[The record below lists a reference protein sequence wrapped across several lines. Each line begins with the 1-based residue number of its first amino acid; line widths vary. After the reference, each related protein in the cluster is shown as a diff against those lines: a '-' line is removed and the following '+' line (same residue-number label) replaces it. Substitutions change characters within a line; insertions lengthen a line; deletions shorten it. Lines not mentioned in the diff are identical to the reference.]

1 MKNPQGTNSE
11 RKETEVQ
18 INDLEHNK
26 ERSIQPEQQA
36 EKRILKNE
44 DSIRSLWDISKCIN
58 IQIIGMPG
66 EEEEQEIENLF
77 EKNNERNKTSL
88 NWQRKYN
95 SQKPR
100 IPNKLDPKKTTSR
113 HIIIK
118 IPKVKDKE
126 RILNSA
132 REK

>member
-44 DSIRSLWDISKCIN
+44 DSIRSLWDISKCTN
-58 IQIIGMPG
+58 IQIIGVPGG
-66 EEEEQEIENLF
+66 EEEEQETENLF
-77 EKNNERNKTSL
+77 KKIMKENFPNFEGNRHTSPESKGSPKQVGPKEAYTATSL
-88 NWQRKYN
+88 KYQR
-95 SQKPR
+95 
-100 IPNKLDPKKTTSR
+100 L
-113 HIIIK
+113 
-118 IPKVKDKE
+118 KVK
-126 RILNSA
+126 
-132 REK
+132 REF